1 MEGGGR
7 GGGERMKGEGRG
19 GGWKGKGEEGE
30 RRGGPDL

>member
-19 GGWKGKGEEGE
+19 GGGKGKGEEGE